1 MSITLMAKCWPL
13 QMPPTPKAVLMSL
26 ADNAND
32 EGHCWPSLTTICER
46 TCLGRTAVIEAIKW
60 LERSDL
66 LVADR
71 SNGRHTAYQLHAK
84 APVNQSAKRTGTA
97 DGPVRDA
104 DGTSPPGGRDQSG
117 RRTGPV
123 RQADSNRQGTVNEP
137 SRNQKKEPRK
147 RATPPAGGSVD
158 RPAEVS
164 EGHWRDWLA
173 VRAAKKA
180 GAVTGTA
187 LAGVRREA
195 EKAGIPLDDAV
206 RICAEKAWIGFNA
219 SWDWQPKSAQPRAS
233 PWQSAADARDA
244 EMGRFLG
251 NLTGGLAGTKP
262 NRTTFDADEFDA
274 PAVRRIA

>member
-1 MSITLMAKCWPL
+1 MAAVWPL
-13 QMPPTPKAVLMSL
+13 QIPPTAKAVLVSL

-32 EGHCWPSLTTICER
+32 EGYCWPSLTTICER
-46 TCLGRTAVIEAIKW
+46 TCLGRTAVIDAIKW
-60 LERSDL
+60 LERAAL
-66 LVADR
+66 IAADR
-71 SNGRHTAYQLHAK
+71 SNGRHTTYQLNVQ
-84 APVNQSAKRTGTA
+84 APQNQSASRTGTA
-97 DGPVRDA
+97 DGPVRHA
-104 DGTSPPGGRDQSG
+104 DGTSPPDGRDQSAT
-117 RRTGPV
+117 RTGPV

-137 SRNQKKEPRK
+137 SRNQKKEARR
-147 RATPPAGGSVD
+147 RATPLAGGSVD
-158 RPAEVS
+158 RPAEVG

-187 LAGVRREA
+187 LAAVRREA

-219 SWDWQPKSAQPRAS
+219 AWDWMPKAQPRAS
-233 PWQSAADARDA
+233 PYQSAADLRDA

-274 PAVRRIA
+274 PAVRRLA